1 MQYNPAPP
9 DAAPDSLPGPTA
21 EVAPPGDS
29 TPRPLDPR
37 WLALTRTVSTIS
49 GAVMAMAHG
58 VAALGLWVTHGAP
71 LALIVSLAWIPIT
84 GLLVWQAV
92 AWPRI
97 EYRHWRYRVGPDGIQ
112 IWSGVVWRTA
122 VTVPRSRIQHIDVS
136 QGPLERSY
144 GLATLSVFTAGTEF
158 SRVNLP
164 GLDHGIAMTVRD
176 ALLPKDA
183 ETAV

>member
-37 WLALTRTVSTIS
+37 WLSLTRTVSTIS

-58 VAALGLWVTHGAP
+58 VAALVLWVTHGAP

-164 GLDHGIAMTVRD
+164 GLDHGIAMSVRD